1 MQREA
6 FLFARAGL
14 ADRPNE
20 AAPGCKANTRS
31 YIGNSTASQ
40 RRTVKKS
47 ITAYRH
53 RAMLVE

>member
-20 AAPGCKANTRS
+20 ATPGCKANARS
-31 YIGNSTASQ
+31 YIGDSTASQ
-40 RRTVKKS
+40 RCTVKKS
-47 ITAYRH
+47 TTPYRD

>member
-14 ADRPNE
+14 ADGPNE
-20 AAPGCKANTRS
+20 AAPGCKANARS
-31 YIGNSTASQ
+31 YIGDSTASQ
-40 RRTVKKS
+40 WRTVKKS
-47 ITAYRH
+47 TTPYRD